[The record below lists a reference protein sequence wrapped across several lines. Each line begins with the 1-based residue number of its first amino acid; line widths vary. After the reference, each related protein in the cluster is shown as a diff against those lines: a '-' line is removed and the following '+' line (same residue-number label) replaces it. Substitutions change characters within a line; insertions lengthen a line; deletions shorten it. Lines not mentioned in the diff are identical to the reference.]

1 MYLSTNLACHCS
13 VSSHN
18 YEADTVSDTVSS
30 PISLSHSVS
39 QRVAEAS
46 KNVHQHQPVRPNG
59 LRKDLAFYLSATIA
73 IICLLT
79 EMTT

>member
-30 PISLSHSVS
+30 PISLSQCDRH
-39 QRVAEAS
+39 VAEAS

-59 LRKDLAFYLSATIA
+59 LRKDLAFYASATIA
-73 IICLLT
+73 IIYSLFT
-79 EMTT
+79 